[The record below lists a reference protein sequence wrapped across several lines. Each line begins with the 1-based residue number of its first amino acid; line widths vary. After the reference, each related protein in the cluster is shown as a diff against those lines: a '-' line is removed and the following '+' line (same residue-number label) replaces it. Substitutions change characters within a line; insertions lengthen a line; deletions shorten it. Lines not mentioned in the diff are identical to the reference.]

1 MILIM
6 LGVEC
11 NERSLVR
18 TPIGL
23 ISKVPGGVG
32 IFADL
37 WGHIHMGTEAGG
49 KEGELEGLH
58 GWLLRRGEQSPSR
71 FSAGSCVS
79 HSRSYSTPPPS
90 SGLPDRI
97 PCFPSEKSSLRKAL
111 ESDRSSAAGLTAPP
125 SKAGHIE
132 ALTPR

>member
-11 NERSLVR
+11 NERTLVR
-18 TPIGL
+18 TPVGL

-49 KEGELEGLH
+49 KEGELEGLR
-58 GWLLRRGEQSPSR
+58 GWLLRRGEQSPSP

-79 HSRSYSTPPPS
+79 HSRSSAHPLLRQGSPTASLASLQRSHPS
-90 SGLPDRI
+90 GKLWSQTDP
-97 PCFPSEKSSLRKAL
+97 
-111 ESDRSSAAGLTAPP
+111 APQ
-125 SKAGHIE
+125 G
-132 ALTPR
+132 